1 MKTYALPVS
10 ILILAAALIVGVF
23 MSNTY
28 QATGSVITGGEYRST
43 EVDSLTGT
51 TSLKKLPGSIGSII
65 VDEDGTAGALYFY
78 ATTSTATSSA
88 DLIFGFDGVAVEGTY
103 QYDISFGKGL
113 LLEDRGFNGQA
124 VITYR

>member
-23 MSNTY
+23 MFNAY
-28 QATGSVITGGEYRST
+28 QATGSVIAGNEYRLA
-43 EVDSLTGT
+43 EIDSSTGT
-51 TSLKKLPGSIGSII
+51 TTLKSLPGSIGSII
-65 VDEDGTAGALYFY
+65 VDANGSTGSVHFY
-78 ATTSTATSSA
+78 ATTSAATSTA
-88 DLIFGFDGVAVEGTY
+88 DLIFGFDGSAPEGTY

-113 LLEDRGFNGQA
+113 LVEERSYNGQA